1 MRFFTYLIATGL
13 GVGYFPAAPGTAG
26 SILTVLV
33 IYFVSPIST
42 LYLIIVLTVLF
53 LIGIYCS
60 NMVEKEKGE
69 DPSLVVIDEM
79 VGMGVSLLFVPVDWR
94 LFLIAF
100 VLFRIFDI
108 WKPFP
113 IDQSQEMKFGVGVMI
128 DDVIAGIY
136 AVIGVHL
143 IRWLFV

>member
-33 IYFVSPIST
+33 IYLVSPIST